1 MNLKMK
7 SVSCC
12 VILAAGAAFGVDSM
26 DEVLNLKNVSFSQD
40 MATRDVVVNYEIVGS
55 PALIQADILT
65 NGVSIGCAKTFTGDY
80 SYSGND
86 VFAVGPH
93 TFRWRARRDWPDN
106 LVDNLKVRVQAYYPE
121 EGASLFGNYM
131 VIDLTGG
138 GNFPVSYLYDVPA
151 GGWTDEYKT
160 TKLVLRK
167 IPAGS
172 VRNAANNYT
181 IVQTKPY
188 WMGVF
193 ETTQKQ
199 YTLLMGGECTDVAA
213 KKAKM
218 GLSYA
223 ALRGSSTGLSYPAST
238 AVDDTTFLGILRSK
252 TGLAF
257 DLPSEMQWEYAC
269 RAGTTSVYYNGTDT
283 GYSGIVILDG
293 SWGDSMWVVGRATP
307 NAWGLYDMLGNVSEI
322 CADVLPNWG
331 AVSFSGQTLTDYEGV
346 TGETGASQ
354 PVVVRSGAW
363 DNPGVYNTGSTTSS
377 NENCK
382 GPAYGAATRYLD
394 SASNRDNKIGAAG
407 FRVCLPPQ

>member
-12 VILAAGAAFGVDSM
+12 MILAAGMAFGVDSM

-223 ALRGSSTGLSYPAST
+223 ALRGSSTGLSYPASK

-283 GYSGIVILDG
+283 GYAGIVILDG

-322 CADVLPNWG
+322 CADVLPKWG
-331 AVSFSGQTLTDYEGV
+331 EVSFSGQTLTDYEGV
-346 TGETGASQ
+346 TDKTGANQ
-354 PVVVRSGAW
+354 MVVVRSGAW
-363 DNPGVYNTGSTTSS
+363 DNPGVFYTGSTTSS

-394 SASNRDNKIGAAG
+394 GASNRDNTIGAAG

>member
-213 KKAKM
+213 KKAKS

-223 ALRGSSTGLSYPAST
+223 DLRGSSTGLSYPASK
-238 AVDDTTFLGILRSK
+238 AVDDTTFFGILRSK

-283 GYSGIVILDG
+283 GYSEIVILDG
-293 SWGDSMWVVGRATP
+293 SWGNSMWVVGRATP

-331 AVSFSGQTLTDYEGV
+331 EVSFAGQTLTDYEGV
-346 TGETGASQ
+346 TGKTGASQ
-354 PVVVRSGAW
+354 LVIVRSGAW
-363 DNPGVYNTGSTTSS
+363 DNPGVYTSGSTTSP
-377 NENCK
+377 NANCK

-394 SASNRDNKIGAAG
+394 SASSRNNTIGTAG

>member
-1 MNLKMK
+1 MNFRMSL
-7 SVSCC
+7 VACC
-12 VILAAGAAFGVDSM
+12 AVLAAGTALSEIASLDKA
-26 DEVLNLKNVSFSQD
+26 LNLANVSYRQD
-40 MATRDVVVNYEIVGS
+40 MTTRDIIVNYEIVGS
-55 PALIQADILT
+55 PAMIQADVLT
-65 NGVSIGCAKTFTGDY
+65 NGVSIGCAQTFTGDY
-80 SYSGND
+80 THSSND
-86 VFAVGPH
+86 VFAVGTH
-93 TFRWRARRDWPDN
+93 SFRWRARKDWPDN

-131 VIDLTGG
+131 VIDLADG
-138 GNFPVSYLYDVPA
+138 FAVSYLYDVPA

-172 VRNAANNYT
+172 VRNAADNYT

-199 YTLLMGGECTDVAA
+199 YALIMGGECTDVAA

-218 GLSYA
+218 GMSYTM
-223 ALRGSSTGLSYPAST
+223 LRGSVTGLSYPASK
-238 AVDDTTFLGILRSK
+238 AVDATSFFGVLREK
-252 TGLAF
+252 AGLAF

-269 RAGTTSVYYNGTDT
+269 RAGTTTVYYNGTDT

-293 SWGDSMWVVGRATP
+293 SWGNSMWVVGRATP

-331 AVSFSGQTLTDYEGV
+331 AVSFSGQKLTDYEGV
-346 TGETGASQ
+346 TGKTGVNQ
-354 PVVVRSGAW
+354 LVIVRSGAW
-363 DNPGVYNTGSTTSS
+363 DNPGVYSSGSTSSS
-377 NENCK
+377 NANCK

-394 SASNRDNKIGAAG
+394 SAANRGNTIGAAG

>member
-12 VILAAGAAFGVDSM
+12 MILAAGMAFGVDSM

-65 NGVSIGCAKTFTGDY
+65 NGVSIGSAKTFTGDY

-86 VFAVGPH
+86 VFSVGPH

-138 GNFPVSYLYDVPA
+138 GNFPVSYLYDVLA

-223 ALRGSSTGLSYPAST
+223 ALRGSSTGLSYPASK

-283 GYSGIVILDG
+283 GYAGIVILDG

-331 AVSFSGQTLTDYEGV
+331 TVSFSGQTLTDYEGV
-346 TGETGASQ
+346 TGKTGASQ
-354 PVVVRSGAW
+354 MVVVRSGAW

-377 NENCK
+377 KENCK

-394 SASNRDNKIGAAG
+394 SASNRNNTIGASG

>member
-223 ALRGSSTGLSYPAST
+223 ALRGSSTGLSYPASK

-283 GYSGIVILDG
+283 GYAGIVILDG